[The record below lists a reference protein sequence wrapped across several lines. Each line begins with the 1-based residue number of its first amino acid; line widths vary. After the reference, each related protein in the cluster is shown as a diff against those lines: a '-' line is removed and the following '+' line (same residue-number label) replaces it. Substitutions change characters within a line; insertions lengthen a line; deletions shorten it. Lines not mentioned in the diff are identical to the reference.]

1 MYNDRNTR
9 AYGIAVTILL
19 LLSAALG
26 FVFWQKAK
34 NYRLENERIE
44 TEKNNLQR
52 EKDHLTASLDSLYA
66 AYSDV
71 RIENENLQGRL
82 SSSAEIIQ
90 KNEIVI
96 RQIRAQSTRE
106 VGELRK
112 QVEDLKRIKTEYETI
127 ISVLQKENEDLRNE
141 NTRLTQENT
150 QLKGEREELSGQ
162 VSSLAKQL
170 EDQIRKTQS
179 ASFRA
184 TSFRVELER
193 RNDKLTT
200 KARRVREVNISFDLA
215 DVPAN
220 FQGPE
225 NLYLVITDEKGNPIK
240 SDNPMKATV
249 YAPTGPVEIMALQ
262 KKAIVIQQ
270 TQRLSFTHK
279 LDERIKTGNYVVAIY
294 CDKGLL
300 GASSFRVS

>member
-1 MYNDRNTR
+1 MSNNQNART
-9 AYGIAVTILL
+9 YGIAVTILL
-19 LLSAALG
+19 LLAAALG
-26 FVFWQKAK
+26 FVFWQKSK
-34 NYRLENERIE
+34 SYRLENERIE
-44 TEKNNLQR
+44 AEKNNLQR
-52 EKDHLTASLDSLYA
+52 QKDELTASLDSLHA

-96 RQIRAQSTRE
+96 KQIRAQSSRE
-106 VGELRK
+106 LGELRK
-112 QVEDLKRIKTEYETI
+112 QVEDLKRIQTEYETI
-127 ISVLQKENEDLRNE
+127 ISVLRKENDDLRAE

-162 VSSLAKQL
+162 VSTLAKQL
-170 EDQIRKTQS
+170 EEQIRKTQS

-193 RNDKLTT
+193 RGDKLTT
-200 KARRVREVNISFDLA
+200 KARRLREINVSFDLA

-225 NLYLVITDEKGNPIK
+225 KLYLVITDEKGNPIK
-240 SDNPMKATV
+240 ADNPIKATV

-262 KKAIVIQQ
+262 SKSVVIQQ
-270 TQRLSFTHK
+270 TQRFSFTYK
-279 LDERIKTGNYVVAIY
+279 LDDRVKAGNYVVAIY

>member
-1 MYNDRNTR
+1 MSDNQNART
-9 AYGIAVTILL
+9 YGIAVTILL
-19 LLSAALG
+19 LLAAALG
-26 FVFWQKAK
+26 FVFWQKSK
-34 NYRLENERIE
+34 SYRLENERIE
-44 TEKNNLQR
+44 AEKNNLQR
-52 EKDHLTASLDSLYA
+52 QKDELTASLDSLYA

-96 RQIRAQSTRE
+96 KQIRAQSSRE
-106 VGELRK
+106 LGELRK

-127 ISVLQKENEDLRNE
+127 ISVLRKENDDLRNE

-162 VSSLAKQL
+162 VSALAKQL

-193 RNDKLTT
+193 RGDKLTT
-200 KARRVREVNISFDLA
+200 KARRLREINVSFDLA
-215 DVPAN
+215 DVPPN

-225 NLYLVITDEKGNPIK
+225 KLYLVITDEKGNPIK
-240 SDNPMKATV
+240 TDNPIKATV

-262 KKAIVIQQ
+262 SKAVVIQQ
-270 TQRLSFTHK
+270 TQRFSFTYK
-279 LDERIKTGNYVVAIY
+279 LDDRVKAGNYVVAIY